1 MEFEQIVNGRTGEV
15 EIIPLS
21 PEVRQF
27 KAEQAAAAPAKWAK
41 LLRRE
46 RNKRLAASD
55 WVVIKELEKSTDGL
69 GLQIPTQWIEYRQAL
84 RDLPANT
91 PDPAKPVWPVEP
103 D

>member
-1 MEFEQIVNGRTGEV
+1 MEFEQIVNGITGEV

-27 KAEQAAAAPAKWAK
+27 KAEQAAAAPAKWTK

-46 RNKRLAASD
+46 RNKRLAESD
-55 WVVIKELEKSTDGL
+55 WVVTKELEKSTDGL

-91 PDPAKPVWPVEP
+91 PDPASPVWPVKP

>member
-27 KAEQAAAAPAKWAK
+27 KAEQAAAAPAKWEK

-46 RNKRLAASD
+46 RNKRLAARS
-55 WVVIKELEKSTDGL
+55 
-69 GLQIPTQWIEYRQAL
+69 
-84 RDLPANT
+84 
-91 PDPAKPVWPVEP
+91 
-103 D
+103 